1 MKFGLRL
8 TPLVARTIDSIA
20 ERWDNW
26 QHKEDPEEEEGAV
39 HANGSSAPVSDR
51 RPVRKSTLR
60 PTRRQH
66 FRKETNYPVEFALPE
81 GAPRV
86 GICRD
91 LSFHGLQIE
100 TIDAAPVDSSVI
112 IFIQL
117 VGIEGTTAL
126 SGIVRWSTPYAMGVQ
141 LDPFGTEITHAIIR
155 MIADDGA

>member
-8 TPLVARTIDSIA
+8 APIVSRTIDSIA

-26 QHKEDPEEEEGAV
+26 QQKEGPEEEGAAN
-39 HANGSSAPVSDR
+39 ANGSSAPVSDR
-51 RPVRKSTLR
+51 RPARKSTLR
-60 PTRRQH
+60 PTRREH

-100 TIDAAPVDSSVI
+100 TVDAAPVDSSVL

-117 VGIEGTTAL
+117 IGIEGTMAL
-126 SGIVRWSTPYAMGVQ
+126 SGIVRW
-141 LDPFGTEITHAIIR
+141 
-155 MIADDGA
+155 

>member
-8 TPLVARTIDSIA
+8 APIVSRTIDSIA

-26 QHKEDPEEEEGAV
+26 QHKEGPDEEAADS
-39 HANGSSAPVSDR
+39 ANGASGPVSDR
-51 RPVRKSTLR
+51 RPARKSTLR
-60 PTRRQH
+60 PTRRAH
-66 FRKETNYPVEFALPE
+66 FRKPTNYPVEFALPE

-100 TIDAAPVDSSVI
+100 TADAAPIESSVL

-117 VGIEGTTAL
+117 IGIEGTTAL
-126 SGIVRWSTPYAMGVQ
+126 SGIVRWSTPHAMGVQ

-155 MIADDGA
+155 MIADDAG